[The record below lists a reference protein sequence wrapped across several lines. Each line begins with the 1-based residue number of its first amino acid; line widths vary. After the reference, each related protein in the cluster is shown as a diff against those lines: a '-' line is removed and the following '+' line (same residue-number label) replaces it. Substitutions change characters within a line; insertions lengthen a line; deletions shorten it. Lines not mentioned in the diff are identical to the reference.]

1 MARFL
6 PITPSSDDQRATHLR
21 GLLGWL
27 ATWATTPVLL
37 AAPLLLSRELLE
49 QGVSPGFA
57 VTGVVFSCSLF
68 LLLLQRLHPRE
79 AAWRMNRG
87 DFFRDL
93 LHSAIWHG
101 ALPPLFRAIA
111 FGSLTAAGVW
121 VSLRVDFA
129 LWPTTLPW
137 FAQVFLALLIG
148 EFAAYWIHRG
158 CHEFAPLWRL
168 HVLHHSSNELN
179 VLSTGRNHPFNVG
192 ASVIAQ
198 FAPLFFL
205 GCPAEI
211 LALHGVFTGV
221 NGALQH
227 ANVHMRTGILSWVV
241 ATCELHFWHHSEE
254 IAHSNANYGSNLIVW
269 DVLFGTRK
277 LPKAPVTTT
286 LGLSHASP
294 RTFFSQLLFPFTFG
308 QWATTARDPRES

>member
-1 MARFL
+1 MALSPASTSESSATRL
-6 PITPSSDDQRATHLR
+6 PSVLA
-21 GLLGWL
+21 WW
-27 ATWATTPVLL
+27 ATWATTPALLVL
-37 AAPLLLSRELLE
+37 PLLGSRSLLE
-49 QGVSPGFA
+49 RGVSPALA
-57 VTGVVFSCSLF
+57 VTGVVFACSIF
-68 LLLLQRLHPRE
+68 LLVLQRLHPRE
-79 AAWRMNRG
+79 ARWRMNRG

-93 LHSAIWHG
+93 LHSAVWHG
-101 ALPPLFRAIA
+101 ALPPLFRALA

-121 VSLRVDFA
+121 VSQQVDIA
-129 LWPTTLPW
+129 LWPTALPW
-137 FAQVFLALLIG
+137 FLQVFLALLIG

-168 HVLHHSSNELN
+168 HVLHHSSDELN

-192 ASVIAQ
+192 ASVVAQ

-205 GCPAEI
+205 GCPPEI

-227 ANVHMRTGILSWVV
+227 ANVYMRTGFLSWVI
-241 ATCELHFWHHSEE
+241 ATSELHFWHHSEA

-277 LPKAPVTTT
+277 LPSAPVTTT
-286 LGLSHASP
+286 LGLPHASP
-294 RTFFSQLLFPFTFG
+294 RTFFGQLSYPFTFSR
-308 QWATTARDPRES
+308 WASTPKPARES